1 MTSINKKQKRK
12 EKESRQGQG
21 RPTNND
27 FNEHDTCIGLTQT
40 KVLLQNTKQSC

>member
-1 MTSINKKQKRK
+1 MTSINKKKKRK
-12 EKESRQGQG
+12 EKESRQG